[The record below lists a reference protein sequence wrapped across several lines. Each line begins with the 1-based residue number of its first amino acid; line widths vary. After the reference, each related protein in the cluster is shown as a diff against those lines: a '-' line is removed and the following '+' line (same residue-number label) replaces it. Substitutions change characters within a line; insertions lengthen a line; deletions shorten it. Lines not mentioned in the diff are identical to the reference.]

1 MAVPFTLIVAG
12 VTGAGTGGDLLTL
25 PAPASTTTPYVDLGS
40 LSMSLSGDGGG
51 GQMSFDV
58 IETKTPSGTTPW
70 WRSGGVYDNARVQLF
85 DSRYSATTPIFL
97 GFITGITAG
106 LLENGVGTR
115 ATVSAVDADEWLR
128 RTIIRNGKTGLRA
141 SSLVDSFSQGGA
153 ASTDVDHIN
162 ALLSRVH
169 TQVNDAT
176 TRQILNT
183 SVISGS
189 TRAIFSGGATTIGVQ
204 TFKATNLQSAL
215 DQIAEAAGGT
225 AGVQYKYWIDAD
237 GRLNYAP
244 KTSAATF
251 ANAPAEI
258 VTDPASVQTGS
269 ASTVTRLLARDLT
282 VNFDHGDI
290 VKAIFVQP
298 DSALA
303 RYDSNQTYPTAP
315 TNDPYFRTYTGTYS
329 RTGAGLAARNGPMA
343 HEVFSAPK
351 VNKIGDRGATI
362 GALTRATMLSRGA
375 PIRTVSF
382 SIAGGNLSQ
391 TSAPDWSYGYSQ
403 GYALTAAATYTLVKA
418 WLPDMYVKLNAPSL
432 DLSSTILRIAQI
444 TMRFAE
450 GGGSY
455 QIQYEIQADF
465 RRQYF
470 SGFGRIIG
478 GE

>member
-1 MAVPFTLIVAG
+1 MANPFTLIVAG
-12 VTGAGTGGDLLTL
+12 VTGAGTGGDLLAL
-25 PAPASTTTPYVDLGS
+25 PAPSATTTPYVDLS
-40 LSMSLSGDGGG
+40 TLSMSISGDGNGG
-51 GQMSFDV
+51 SMQFDV
-58 IETKTPSGTTPW
+58 IEPKTPVGGPW
-70 WRSGGVYDNARVQLF
+70 WRSGAVYDNARVQFF

-97 GFITGITAG
+97 GFITNIEGN
-106 LLENGVGTR
+106 LLENGVGSR
-115 ATVSAVDADEWLR
+115 ASVEVADADEWLS
-128 RTIIRNGKTGLRA
+128 RTIIRNGTTGIRA

-153 ASTDVDHIN
+153 SATDVDHIN
-162 ALLSRVH
+162 ALLARVH

-183 SVISGS
+183 AVISGS
-189 TRAIFSGGATTIGVQ
+189 TRAIYTGSPQTIGTQIFRATT
-204 TFKATNLQSAL
+204 LQSAL
-215 DQIAEAAGGT
+215 DQIAEAGGGT
-225 AGVQYKYWIDAD
+225 AAVQYKYWIDND
-237 GRLNYAP
+237 GRLNYGP
-244 KTSAATF
+244 KTAAPTY

-269 ASTVTRLLARDLT
+269 GASVTRLLARDLT
-282 VNFDHGDI
+282 VNLDHSSI
-290 VKAIFVQP
+290 VKAIFAQP

-315 TNDPYFRTYTGTYS
+315 TNDPYFRTYTGAYS
-329 RTGAGLAARNGPMA
+329 RTGAGLSSRNGPIA
-343 HEVFSAPK
+343 HEIFSAPK

-382 SIAGGNLSQ
+382 TVAGADPAQ
-391 TSAPDWSYGYSQ
+391 TASPDWSYGYNQ

-418 WLPDMYVKLNAPSL
+418 WLPDQYVKLTAPSL

-444 TMRFAE
+444 TMRFAD
-450 GGGSY
+450 GATY
-455 QIQYEIQADF
+455 QTQYEIQADF